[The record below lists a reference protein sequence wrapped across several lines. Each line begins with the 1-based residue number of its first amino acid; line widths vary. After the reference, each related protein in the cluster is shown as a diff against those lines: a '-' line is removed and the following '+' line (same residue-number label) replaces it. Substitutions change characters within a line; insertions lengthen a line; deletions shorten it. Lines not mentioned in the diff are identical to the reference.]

1 MLSRNTRLFEWAQ
14 HRRRKGGIKLHTL
27 QINDTSSQEVIV
39 VTTVKTTDIKGAKGI
54 LENIPPCSI
63 VVMDRDNNE
72 KD

>member
-1 MLSRNTRLFEWAQ
+1 MGSTP
-14 HRRRKGGIKLHTL
+14 